1 MTDISTPWALFIIAI
16 VGGGLY
22 LIGVT
27 LVDHYFNRKAKFV
40 DDLYDKTKGSTDG
53 KNE

>member
-1 MTDISTPWALFIIAI
+1 MSETWVMITIFVGIGLF
-16 VGGGLY
+16 Y
-22 LIGVT
+22 LVATELIDV
-27 LVDHYFNRKAKFV
+27 YFRRKEKFV